1 MEVGDCVHRSVM
13 FALCLVKR
21 HSGPGSSGKLD
32 CPAEFQRPKLATVN
46 QNPVSQLLQEEKSI
60 STQSDRLGSNVRKH
74 PTLDKL
80 DFCLYPMLINL
91 EILVIK
97 RQKIPP
103 SP

>member
-1 MEVGDCVHRSVM
+1 MEVGDCVDRSVM
-13 FALCLVKR
+13 FALCLVKG
-21 HSGPGSSGKLD
+21 HPGPGASGKLD
-32 CPAEFQRPKLATVN
+32 CPAEFQRPKLAAVN

-60 STQSDRLGSNVRKH
+60 STQGDRLGSNVRKH

-97 RQKIPP
+97 LQKKTP